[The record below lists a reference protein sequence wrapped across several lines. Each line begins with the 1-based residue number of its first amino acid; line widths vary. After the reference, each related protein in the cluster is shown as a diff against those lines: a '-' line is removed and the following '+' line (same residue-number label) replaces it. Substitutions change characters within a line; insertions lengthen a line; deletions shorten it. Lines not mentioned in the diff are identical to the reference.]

1 MAVPPNRAP
10 VFRDDGSY
18 LVTGGVGG
26 LGLFLAAVMASGGCG
41 RIVLTSRSQPN
52 PQAQKMI
59 ARLRNNGTDIV
70 VESGNIADPQTAARL
85 VSVATATGLPL
96 RGILHAAGVVDDAT
110 LDNITDELI
119 ERDWAP
125 KVHGAWYLHQAAAD
139 QPLDWFCNFSSAAVL
154 LGSPGQGAY
163 AAANSWLDAFTSWQR
178 SQGVPAS
185 AIAWGAWA
193 DIGRG
198 AGVAQRGDVTM
209 ISPED
214 GGYAF
219 RALLRHD
226 RGYTGYLPLTGM
238 PLLTALAARSPFAEA
253 FRDAEG
259 HQAAGVPT
267 VLAELAGLAQD
278 EWPNRLRRLV
288 TDQVGLI
295 LRRAVDPDR
304 SFADHGLD
312 SLGTLELRT
321 HIETQ
326 TGIRLTPKTIVSYS
340 TPRALAGHLTDTLEA
355 SSG

>member
-1 MAVPPNRAP
+1 
-10 VFRDDGSY
+10 
-18 LVTGGVGG
+18 
-26 LGLFLAAVMASGGCG
+26 
-41 RIVLTSRSQPN
+41 
-52 PQAQKMI
+52 
-59 ARLRNNGTDIV
+59 
-70 VESGNIADPQTAARL
+70 
-85 VSVATATGLPL
+85 
-96 RGILHAAGVVDDAT
+96 
-110 LDNITDELI
+110 
-119 ERDWAP
+119 
-125 KVHGAWYLHQAAAD
+125 
-139 QPLDWFCNFSSAAVL
+139 
-154 LGSPGQGAY
+154 
-163 AAANSWLDAFTSWQR
+163 
-178 SQGVPAS
+178 
-185 AIAWGAWA
+185 
-193 DIGRG
+193 
-198 AGVAQRGDVTM
+198 M

-253 FRDAEG
+253 FREARG
-259 HQAAGVPT
+259 PPGPQASPT
-267 VLAELAGLAQD
+267 VLAELAGLVQD

-340 TPRALAGHLTDTLEA
+340 TPRALAGHLTPSRQARVAGRSPRFSPAAARTLRSPLA
-355 SSG
+355 VAAAG